1 TVLTWTRDYVYPGG
15 DATEMAVIDL
25 DDGAR
30 FYGQVAMGETAPIGT
45 RVRLV
50 PRRLHAGGG
59 IVQYFWK
66 AVPCP

>member
-1 TVLTWTRDYVYPGG
+1 MVVL
-15 DATEMAVIDL
+15 DL

-30 FYGQVAMGETAPIGT
+30 FYCQMTMGEEAEIGD

-59 IVQYFWK
+59 VVQYFWK
-66 AVPCP
+66 ATPCR